1 MGLTETEDIKKRWQ
15 ECTEELYTNDLQEP
29 DNQDGVI
36 THLEP
41 DILECEVKW
50 ALGSITVNKA
60 SGGDGIPDE
69 LFQILKNDVVKVLLL
84 NMSVNLEN
92 PAVATGLKSLV
103 FIPIPKKGS
112 ANKGSSY
119 HKIALFS
126 HASKVI
132 LKIFQVRFQQYMNW
146 ELSNGQA
153 GFRKCRGIRDQIVN
167 ICWIIQKQEFQENI
181 YCFIDHDKAFDC
193 MDHNKLW
200 KILRDGNTRPP
211 DLPPEKPIYRSR
223 SNS

>member
-1 MGLTETEDIKKRWQ
+1 MKSSGL
-15 ECTEELYTNDLQEP
+15 LF
-29 DNQDGVI
+29 
-36 THLEP
+36 
-41 DILECEVKW
+41 
-50 ALGSITVNKA
+50 ITVNKA

-132 LKIFQVRFQQYMNW
+132 LKIFQVRFQQYMN
-146 ELSNGQA
+146 
-153 GFRKCRGIRDQIVN
+153 
-167 ICWIIQKQEFQENI
+167 
-181 YCFIDHDKAFDC
+181 
-193 MDHNKLW
+193 
-200 KILRDGNTRPP
+200 
-211 DLPPEKPIYRSR
+211 
-223 SNS
+223 